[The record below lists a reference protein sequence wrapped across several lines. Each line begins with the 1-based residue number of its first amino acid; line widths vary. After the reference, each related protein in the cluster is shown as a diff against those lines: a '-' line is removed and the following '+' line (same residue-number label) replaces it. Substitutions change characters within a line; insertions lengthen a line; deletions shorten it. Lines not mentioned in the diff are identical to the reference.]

1 VKGSINLR
9 MEMLPGNDDALILER
24 SGLRRAGPVLS
35 PCDLFS
41 NEGRASVSW
50 AGPGDVVTTEGE
62 Q

>member
-1 VKGSINLR
+1 MR
-9 MEMLPGNDDALILER
+9 MEMLPGNDDALILKR

-41 NEGRASVSW
+41 NEGRAPVAW
-50 AGPGDVVTTEGE
+50 AGPADVVTTEGE